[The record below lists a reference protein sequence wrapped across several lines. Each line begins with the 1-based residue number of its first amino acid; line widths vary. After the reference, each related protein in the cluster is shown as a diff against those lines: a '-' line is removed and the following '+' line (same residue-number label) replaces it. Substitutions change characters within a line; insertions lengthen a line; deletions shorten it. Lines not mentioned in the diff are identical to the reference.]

1 MNKQL
6 QDIFQQ
12 AKLDNNIP
20 NEDYTK
26 WGVKKGLRNEDG
38 TGVLIGLTKIA
49 DVEGYQ
55 KIDGKKVDSEGE
67 LYYRGIKITDIVRNI
82 QTNGINGFEE
92 IAFLVLFGHLPNKQE
107 LQIFT
112 DELRSNY
119 EILPEFLSSNILNNP
134 SMNVMN
140 KIQRSLLM
148 MYEYDDN
155 PDDASVD
162 NTLKQGLNIIAKLP
176 SISCYAYFAKH
187 HLLDG
192 GSLII
197 HHMDK
202 DKSIAENILS
212 LLRTD
217 KQYTKQEA
225 ELLDLMLVMH
235 IDHGAGNN
243 STFTDIV
250 VSSTGSD
257 LYSCMSASV
266 GALKGPKHGGANMQ
280 AKNMLKAVIDEIG
293 LDASDAQ
300 IEDIVHRLLDKQ
312 FYDNKGLIYG
322 VGHAVYTLSDP
333 RAEIIKEKA
342 KEVAKANGLDKKF
355 EFYKRFENIAKKIVS
370 EEKHKSVSA
379 NIDYYSGLIY
389 EMLGIPEDL
398 YTPMFVC
405 ARVVGWLAH
414 NIENKLYCDR
424 IVRPAGKYV
433 GEKASYIKMEDRK

>member
-1 MNKQL
+1 MDKRIEE
-6 QDIFQQ
+6 IFKQ
-12 AKLDNNIP
+12 AKITNNIP

-26 WGVKKGLRNEDG
+26 WGVKKGLRNDDG
-38 TGVLIGLTKIA
+38 TGVLIGLTRIA

-67 LYYRGIKITDIVRNI
+67 LYYRGIKLTDIVRNI
-82 QTNGINGFEE
+82 DADNFYGFEE
-92 IAFLVLFGHLPNKQE
+92 ISFLILFGHLPNREE
-107 LQIFT
+107 LEIFKE
-112 DELRSNY
+112 ELRKNY
-119 EILPEFLSSNILNNP
+119 ELTPEFLSTNILNNP

-155 PDDASVD
+155 PDDSSVE
-162 NTLKQGLNIIAKLP
+162 NTLRQGLTIISKLP

-197 HHMDK
+197 HHMEQ
-202 DKSIAENILS
+202 DKSIAENILT

-217 KQYTKQEA
+217 KKYTKEEA
-225 ELLDLMLVMH
+225 ELLDLMLVLH

-280 AKNMLKAVIDEIG
+280 VKGMLNQVITEIG
-293 LDASDAQ
+293 LDASDSQ
-300 IEDIVHRLLDKQ
+300 IEDIVHRILNKD
-312 FYDNKGLIYG
+312 FYDKKGLIYG
-322 VGHAVYTLSDP
+322 IGHAVYTLSDP

-342 KEVAKANGLDKKF
+342 KEVAIANGLEKKF
-355 EFYKRFENIAKKIVS
+355 DFYKRFEKIAKEIISK
-370 EEKHKSVSA
+370 EKNKSVSA
-379 NIDYYSGLIY
+379 NIDFYSGLIY

-405 ARVVGWLAH
+405 ARAVGWLAH

-433 GEKASYIKMEDRK
+433 GEKADYVPMEERK

>member
-107 LQIFT
+107 LKIFT

>member
-6 QDIFQQ
+6 QNIFQQ

-20 NEDYTK
+20 NDDYTK

-38 TGVLIGLTKIA
+38 TGVLIGLTRIA

-67 LYYRGIKITDIVRNI
+67 LYYRGIKITDIVQNI
-82 QTNGINGFEE
+82 ETENINGFEE
-92 IAFLVLFGHLPNKQE
+92 IAFLVLFGHLPNRQE
-107 LQIFT
+107 LQIFSG
-112 DELRSNY
+112 ELRSNY

-217 KQYTKQEA
+217 KKYTRQEA
-225 ELLDLMLVMH
+225 ELLDLMLVLH

-280 AKNMLKAVIDEIG
+280 AKNMLNAVIDEIG

-300 IEDIVHRLLDKQ
+300 IEDIVHRLLNKQ
-312 FYDNKGLIYG
+312 FYDKQGLIYG

-389 EMLGIPEDL
+389 EMLSIPEDL

-433 GEKASYIKMEDRK
+433 GEKAQYVKMGDRK

>member
-1 MNKQL
+1 MNNRL
-6 QDIFQQ
+6 IDIFAQ

-38 TGVLIGLTKIA
+38 TGVLIGLTRIA
-49 DVEGYQ
+49 DVEGY
-55 KIDGKKVDSEGE
+55 KWEGTTKVDTEGE
-67 LYYRGIKITDIVRNI
+67 LYYRGIKLTDIVSNLKHD
-82 QTNGINGFEE
+82 NINGFEE
-92 IAFLVLFGHLPNKQE
+92 ISFLLLFGHLPNKEE
-107 LQIFT
+107 LEIYT
-112 DELRSNY
+112 KEIRDNY
-119 EILPEFLSSNILNNP
+119 EIKPEFLSSNILNNP

-140 KIQRSLLM
+140 KIQRALLM
-148 MYEYDDN
+148 MYENDEN
-155 PDDASVD
+155 PDDSSVE

-176 SISCYAYFAKH
+176 SITCYAYAAKH
-187 HLLDG
+187 HILDG
-192 GSLII
+192 GSLVV
-197 HHMDK
+197 HHMDQN
-202 DKSIAENILS
+202 KSIAENILS

-217 KQYTKQEA
+217 QIYTKQEA
-225 ELLDLMLVMH
+225 ELLDLMLVLH
-235 IDHGAGNN
+235 LDHGAGNN

-266 GALKGPKHGGANMQ
+266 GALKGPKHGGANM
-280 AKNMLKAVIDEIG
+280 KVKMMMKAVIDEIG
-293 LDASDAQ
+293 LHASDEE
-300 IEDIVHRLLDKQ
+300 IRNVVKRLLNKD
-312 FYDNKGLIYG
+312 FYDNSGLVYG
-322 VGHAVYTLSDP
+322 IGHAVYTLSDP
-333 RAEIIKEKA
+333 RAVIVKQKA
-342 KEVAKANGLDKKF
+342 NEVAKANGMADIF
-355 EFYKRFENIAKKIVS
+355 EFYKRFEDIAKEIIIQ
-370 EEKHKSVSA
+370 EKHKSVSA

-433 GEKASYIKMEDRK
+433 GEKSDYIPLENRK

>member
-162 NTLKQGLNIIAKLP
+162 NTLKQGLNIVAKLP

>member
-6 QDIFQQ
+6 LDIFEQ
-12 AKLDNNIP
+12 AKIENNIP

-38 TGVLIGLTKIA
+38 TGVLIGLTRIA
-49 DVEGYQ
+49 DVEGY
-55 KIDGKKVDSEGE
+55 KWVEDKKTDIEGE
-67 LYYRGIKITDIVRNI
+67 LYYRGIKLTDIIKNLKVDNI
-82 QTNGINGFEE
+82 HGFEE
-92 IAFLVLFGHLPNKQE
+92 ISFLLLFGHLPNKNE
-107 LQIFT
+107 LEIYT
-112 DELRSNY
+112 NELRKNY
-119 EILPEFLSSNILNNP
+119 EIKPEFLSSNILNNP

-140 KIQRSLLM
+140 KIQRALLM
-148 MYEYDDN
+148 MYENDEN
-155 PDDASVD
+155 PDDSSVE

-176 SISCYAYFAKH
+176 SITCYAYAAKH
-187 HLLDG
+187 HILDG
-192 GSLII
+192 GSLVV
-197 HHMDK
+197 HHMDQN
-202 DKSIAENILS
+202 KSIAENILS
-212 LLRTD
+212 LLRTN
-217 KQYTKQEA
+217 QEYTKKEA
-225 ELLDLMLVMH
+225 ELLDLMLVLH
-235 IDHGAGNN
+235 LDHGAGNN

-280 AKNMLKAVIDEIG
+280 VKKMMSAVINEIG
-293 LDASDAQ
+293 IYASDNE
-300 IEDIVHRLLDKQ
+300 IEDIVHKLLNKE
-312 FYDNKGLIYG
+312 FYDKSGLVYG
-322 VGHAVYTLSDP
+322 IGHAVYTLSDP
-333 RAEIIKEKA
+333 RAVIVKEKA
-342 KEVAKANGLDKKF
+342 NEVAKANGMSDIF
-355 EFYKRFENIAKKIVS
+355 EFYKRFEDIAKRIVK

-389 EMLGIPEDL
+389 EMLGVPEDL

-433 GEKASYIKMEDRK
+433 GDKSDYIPLEDR